1 MEMIINK
8 EKCLPIVGFE
18 RYHVS
23 ETGRV
28 YRTDLEKKRS
38 WRTKGKI
45 YINAPKVRFELS
57 NNTMSQAHVG

>member
-28 YRTDLEKKRS
+28 YRTDLEKKDLGEQRA
-38 WRTKGKI
+38 K
-45 YINAPKVRFELS
+45 YILMNLKFVLKLEIIKCVRH
-57 NNTMSQAHVG
+57 M